1 MTESGNDPTDYL
13 LLSKSTCQGRK
24 NSSQSSRRQS
34 TRVGGDGLIC
44 SRGGL
49 VDRSDFSLQGW
60 MKIDSC
66 PRTYDGLLAI
76 FMPIFLE
83 SIVFSSYF
91 FEICNAEMSD
101 MCLGSDPQPYE

>member
-1 MTESGNDPTDYL
+1 MIRLIISNVKIVRAKVARIPPNLRDDRALGLEVMG
-13 LLSKSTCQGRK
+13 SK
-24 NSSQSSRRQS
+24 
-34 TRVGGDGLIC
+34 
-44 SRGGL
+44 GGL
-49 VDRSDFSLQGW
+49 VDRSDFSLQGRW

-66 PRTYDGLLAI
+66 PRTYDGLLLVAI

>member
-1 MTESGNDPTDYL
+1 MVRLIISFCQNLRAKVARIPPNLRDDRALGSEVG
-13 LLSKSTCQGRK
+13 SK
-24 NSSQSSRRQS
+24 
-34 TRVGGDGLIC
+34 
-44 SRGGL
+44 GGL
-49 VDRSDFSLQGW
+49 VDRSDFSLQGRW